1 MTLAGA
7 EGAPR
12 PGTAGPGRR
21 DLRGA
26 SRRFD
31 EALAAARREG
41 RSAASEPG
49 GPPAA
54 AGVAPGERRAAAVE
68 LGEAPLREAASAS
81 AGAAAPL
88 RGGEARP
95 DDGAAPE
102 VVALR
107 AGVRALPAVIEAARL
122 HDGAELT
129 LAMGSALGVD
139 LRGGADGVELTLRPE
154 APLARAAA
162 AELPALV
169 DALRARGVR
178 VVRAGVQVGSGVR
191 RPAGPPAR
199 QPR

>member
-12 PGTAGPGRR
+12 PGAAGSGRR
-21 DLRGA
+21 DPRGA

-41 RSAASEPG
+41 RGAASEPG
-49 GPPAA
+49 GPRVAA
-54 AGVAPGERRAAAVE
+54 RVAPGARRAASVV
-68 LGEAPLREAASAS
+68 LGEAAPREAASAS
-81 AGAAAPL
+81 VCAAAPL
-88 RGGEARP
+88 PGKARP
-95 DDGAAPE
+95 DDGVAPE
-102 VVALR
+102 VAALR
-107 AGVRALPAVIEAARL
+107 AGVRALPAVMEAARL

-191 RPAGPPAR
+191 RPGGPPAR